1 MSDIQAIQA
10 QLLRDIETASD
21 VGTIEA
27 VRVAALGKAGS
38 ITALLKTLGVVHEH
52 AQRPKEL
59 IIRHDV
65 VARLRAL
72 ITDDGDERQAQAV
85 LAQLVN
91 KILSTMR
98 LNRVV

>member
-1 MSDIQAIQA
+1 MDAIA
-10 QLLRDIETASD
+10 DPSTKT
-21 VGTIEA
+21 TI
-27 VRVAALGKAGS
+27 R
-38 ITALLKTLGVVHEH
+38 ITLLKTLGVVHARA

-85 LAQLVN
+85 LTQLVN